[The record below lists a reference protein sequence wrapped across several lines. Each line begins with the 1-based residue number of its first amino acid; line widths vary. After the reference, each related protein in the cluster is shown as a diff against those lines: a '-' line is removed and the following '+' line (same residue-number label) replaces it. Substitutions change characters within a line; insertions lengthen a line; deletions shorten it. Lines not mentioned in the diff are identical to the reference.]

1 MRLKRTIGVNAF
13 VGPLHTAQ
21 VLAFRRLKARQSK
34 IRQEEFDIPM
44 TVGDMPT
51 DEYIGGLHISMPAK
65 RRQQK
70 PNCIVHRKYTENRG
84 ASVGRLTP
92 RSHREYSLQ
101 SC

>member
-34 IRQEEFDIPM
+34 IRQEEFDIPV
-44 TVGDMPT
+44 TVGDVPT

-65 RRQQK
+65 GRQRVS
-70 PNCIVHRKYTENRG
+70 NCIRPSQVHREHGNICRPTHPSK
-84 ASVGRLTP
+84 S
-92 RSHREYSLQ
+92 S
-101 SC
+101 